1 MIFFADRLNFA
12 KKVSIIIRSK
22 FFLSSSINRELNDK
36 FDKYAK
42 KKMKISLF
50 VNSLIAKI
58 VETVLITFQKIEKI
72 TLFQITLS
80 KIILLEHKV

>member
-36 FDKYAK
+36 FDEYAK
-42 KKMKISLF
+42 IRWKL
-50 VNSLIAKI
+50 VCL
-58 VETVLITFQKIEKI
+58 
-72 TLFQITLS
+72 
-80 KIILLEHKV
+80 